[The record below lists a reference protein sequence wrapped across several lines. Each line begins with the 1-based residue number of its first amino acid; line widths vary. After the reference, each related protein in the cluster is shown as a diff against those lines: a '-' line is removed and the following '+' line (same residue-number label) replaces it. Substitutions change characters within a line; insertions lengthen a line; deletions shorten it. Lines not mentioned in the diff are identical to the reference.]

1 MEEGGC
7 NTSDINTNEELHP
20 LGELSISI
28 RTYYLFVT
36 DENSPVIQPNYD
48 YHFSVPVFPDRYL
61 GELRTMCQNRTRL
74 TRNTGKIIAVKA

>member
-1 MEEGGC
+1 MD
-7 NTSDINTNEELHP
+7 TNTNEKLHP
-20 LGELSISI
+20 LRRITYIDTNLPLV
-28 RTYYLFVT
+28 RTN
-36 DENSPVIQPNYD
+36 ENSAVIQPNCD